1 MCFLKKIFN
10 LFAPADLFIAHACSV
25 KAGLREIVLSASSG

>member
-1 MCFLKKIFN
+1 MCFLKKIFY
-10 LFAPADLFIAHACSV
+10 LFAAADLFIAQACSV